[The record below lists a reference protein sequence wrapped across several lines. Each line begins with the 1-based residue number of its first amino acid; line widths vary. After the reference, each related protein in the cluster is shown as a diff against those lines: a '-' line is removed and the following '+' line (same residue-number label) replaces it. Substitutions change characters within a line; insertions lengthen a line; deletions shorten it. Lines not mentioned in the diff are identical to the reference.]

1 MGLNFFQLRSRLE
14 NFHNNMLGKM
24 GIKSDIAKEIYL
36 YAQFSL
42 SFEIPNDTKTWLL
55 RTKQLRND

>member
-42 SFEIPNDTKTWLL
+42 SFEIPNDTKT
-55 RTKQLRND
+55 